1 MLEYDLVSRPLW
13 RGNDWKRMTGYSSE
27 RGDFMKK
34 GNGGIRTVVTAGILL
49 VLVILVIL
57 ILVLITVF
65 RRMAR
70 KKRRALYR
78 KRSNRGR
85 SRRKQKKF

>member
-34 GNGGIRTVVTAGILL
+34 GNGGIRTVFTAGVLL
-49 VLVILVIL
+49 VLVIVAAWTLKH
-57 ILVLITVF
+57 
-65 RRMAR
+65 R
-70 KKRRALYR
+70 KADEPADAEI
-78 KRSNRGR
+78 NI
-85 SRRKQKKF
+85 